1 MYNDERKLIVKLI
14 RENVQLAESN
24 REHCEDK
31 VYLHQDINDYKMVID
46 GLYELKEESNEYR
59 AMVNEYAD
67 TIREQDK
74 RIIKLSQEKEESFE
88 LGKKCMKDF
97 VIQECKEIINYI
109 NALNTVDYVI
119 FGKRIAYEYIIK
131 ILEDKK

>member
-1 MYNDERKLIVKLI
+1 MYSDERKLIVKLI

-97 VIQECKEIINYI
+97 VLQEIGTNRCIDMTSEYSKGYEQAFKKIIN
-109 NALNTVDYVI
+109 
-119 FGKRIAYEYIIK
+119 
-131 ILEDKK
+131 ILENEK